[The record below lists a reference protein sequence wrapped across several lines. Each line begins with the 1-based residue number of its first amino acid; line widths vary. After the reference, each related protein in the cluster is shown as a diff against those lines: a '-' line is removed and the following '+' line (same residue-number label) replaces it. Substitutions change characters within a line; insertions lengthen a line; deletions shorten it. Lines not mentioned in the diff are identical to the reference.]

1 MKTTKARHG
10 FRATMKALPG
20 KGDELVELL
29 LSAATGNGP
38 ATNENCI
45 VYLVGRSATDKDVV
59 HVLEGWTSREAHAE
73 NFASEWAKA
82 FVAKLAPL
90 VSGEAQYQDEVPIG
104 GKWLG

>member
-10 FRATMKALPG
+10 FRATMRALPG
-20 KGDELVELL
+20 KGDE
-29 LSAATGNGP
+29 
-38 ATNENCI
+38 
-45 VYLVGRSATDKDVV
+45 VV
-59 HVLEGWTSREAHAE
+59 HVLEGWTSREAHAA

-82 FVAKLAPL
+82 FAAKLAPL